1 MITLLAKTV
10 NMLALESK
18 DIWRLCAG
26 LLVVVCGAVCLTVA
40 VVSVVRNKKRNN
52 SKNGQTDGQQVEQQ
66 DTLAQEQAYLE
77 VNDNGQLV
85 MTRNVIY
92 SVGLNGKI
100 RAGKYVLKNAD
111 ESDGKF
117 NVRFNGLVK
126 EYANGVVLT
135 LADGDTLSSVSGSV
149 VLAPVED

>member
-1 MITLLAKTV
+1 MITLLAKLTT
-10 NMLALESK
+10 MLAINKYLQLGVA
-18 DIWRLCAG
+18 ILA
-26 LLVVVCGAVCLTVA
+26 LVGGGTCLTMTLIRL
-40 VVSVVRNKKRNN
+40 SRNKKRKN
-52 SKNGQTDGQQVEQQ
+52 SQNAQQVEQQ
-66 DTLAQEQAYLE
+66 QDTLVQEQAYLE
-77 VNDNGQLV
+77 ANDNGQLV

-100 RAGKYVLKNAD
+100 RAGKYVLTNAD

-126 EYANGVVLT
+126 EYANGDVLT
-135 LADGDTLSSVSGSV
+135 LTDGDTLSPVSGSV

>member
-1 MITLLAKTV
+1 MITLLGKLTT
-10 NMLALESK
+10 MLALETK
-18 DIWRLCAG
+18 EIWQLCAAILAIVSG
-26 LLVVVCGAVCLTVA
+26 VTCLTVA
-40 VVSVVRNKKRNN
+40 LVRFSRNKKRN
-52 SKNGQTDGQQVEQQ
+52 KAKGEQQVEQQQ
-66 DTLAQEQAYLE
+66 DTLAQEEAYLE
-77 VNDNGQLV
+77 AYDKGQLV

-100 RAGKYVLKNAD
+100 RVGKYVLTNAD

-126 EYANGVVLT
+126 EYANGDVLT
-135 LADGDTLSSVSGSV
+135 LTDGDTLSPVSGSV

>member
-1 MITLLAKTV
+1 MITLLAKLTTV
-10 NMLALESK
+10 LAIEKQVVLL
-18 DIWRLCAG
+18 LCGAAFSAIS
-26 LLVVVCGAVCLTVA
+26 VVVAI
-40 VVSVVRNKKRNN
+40 VSVIRSKKRNN
-52 SKNGQTDGQQVEQQ
+52 SKDGQQVEQQ
-66 DTLAQEQAYLE
+66 QDTLSQEQAYLE
-77 VNDNGQLV
+77 ANDKGQLI

-100 RAGKYVLKNAD
+100 RAGKYELTNAD

-126 EYANGVVLT
+126 EYANGDVLT
-135 LADGDTLSSVSGSV
+135 LADGDTLSPVSGSV

>member
-1 MITLLAKTV
+1 MITLLAKLTS
-10 NMLALESK
+10 MLAMEKQVIL
-18 DIWRLCAG
+18 LCAAAFSAIA
-26 LLVVVCGAVCLTVA
+26 VVVAI
-40 VVSVVRNKKRNN
+40 VSVVRSKKRNN
-52 SKNGQTDGQQVEQQ
+52 TKDGQTNEQQDEQLQ

-77 VNDNGQLV
+77 ANDNGQLV

-100 RAGKYVLKNAD
+100 RAGKYVLTNAD

-117 NVRFNGLVK
+117 NLRFNGLVK
-126 EYANGVVLT
+126 EYANGDVLMLT
-135 LADGDTLSSVSGSV
+135 DGDTLSPVSGSV